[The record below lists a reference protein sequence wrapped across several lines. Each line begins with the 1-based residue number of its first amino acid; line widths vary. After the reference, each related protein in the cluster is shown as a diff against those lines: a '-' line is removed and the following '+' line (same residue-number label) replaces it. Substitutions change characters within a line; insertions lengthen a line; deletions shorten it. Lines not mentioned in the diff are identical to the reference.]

1 MGYAGLGT
9 AVFVAVL
16 MTLSAHAGTPEV
28 PSGMTEQQVARAAT
42 LPIHGGGIQ
51 VAHRVLGRVLAN
63 APLDPET
70 RPFPGASDPVSTA
83 DAIASMRLKA
93 VGMGASAI
101 THVQCKSF
109 PYSIGGKV
117 VIQCWGDAV
126 QFDTAAVAP
135 SQ

>member
-1 MGYAGLGT
+1 MGHAGLGIAASV
-9 AVFVAVL
+9 AVFMA
-16 MTLSAHAGTPEV
+16 LSAHAGIPEV
-28 PSGMTEQQVARAAT
+28 PNGLTEEQVASAAT

-51 VAHRVLGRVLAN
+51 AAHRVLGRVLAN

-70 RPFPGASDPVSTA
+70 RPFPGAPDPVSTA

-109 PYSIGGKV
+109 PFSMGGKI

-126 QFDTAAVAP
+126 QSDPTAGTP